1 MHTTALILLLL
12 AGGRGSGVKSSGGD
26 AITCRWMANGV
37 ERAVGTTNSVF
48 SKRMAFNGTVLS
60 MDWTQVTPGI
70 DGLGGDTF
78 TLSLLVDGVSA
89 CTRAIACD
97 AARGDYTVDCGGA
110 AFSSGQDVD
119 IRITAT
125 SCLTQPT
132 GFPGLD
138 GTSK

>member
-12 AGGRGSGVKSSGGD
+12 SAGRGSGVHTSGGS
-26 AITCRWMANGV
+26 ATCRWMANGI
-37 ERAVGTTNSVF
+37 ERSVGTTNSVF

-60 MDWTQVTPGI
+60 MDWTQTTPGT

-89 CTRAIACD
+89 CSRAIACD
-97 AARGDYTVDCGGA
+97 AARGDYTIDCGGTGFVA
-110 AFSSGQDVD
+110 GQDVD
-119 IRITAT
+119 VKVTAT
-125 SCLTQPT
+125 SCLTQPV

-138 GTSK
+138 GTSR